1 MDYWSALLLI
11 STEEWSALTQII
23 GESGNSPLGQQIAST
38 KIVESMR
45 QMMFVL
51 SALTKIAARYY
62 LYWDRHHLATKY
74 RQKCSKWR
82 WKITRLFY
90 KGNIN
95 TSVREFAEAKHCF
108 TWARDLSPALCLT
121 NVQTAFNSAQF
132 LWIHMQ
138 MCSPKIQIISKIMC
152 VFALFSPS
160 AEEILHF

>member
-11 STEEWSALTQII
+11 STEEWTALTQIV

-38 KIVESMR
+38 KIVVSMR

-51 SALTKIAARYY
+51 SALTEIAARYY
-62 LYWDRHHLATKY
+62 LSWDSHHLATKN
-74 RQKCSKWR
+74 RQKCSIWGGKQHV
-82 WKITRLFY
+82 FN

-95 TSVREFAEAKHCF
+95 TFVRAFAEDKLYF
-108 TWARDLSPALCLT
+108 TRSTRDLSPALCLT
-121 NVQTAFNSAQF
+121 NVQTAFGSAQF

-138 MCSPKIQIISKIMC
+138 MCPPKIQIISKIMC
-152 VFALFSPS
+152 MLALFSPS